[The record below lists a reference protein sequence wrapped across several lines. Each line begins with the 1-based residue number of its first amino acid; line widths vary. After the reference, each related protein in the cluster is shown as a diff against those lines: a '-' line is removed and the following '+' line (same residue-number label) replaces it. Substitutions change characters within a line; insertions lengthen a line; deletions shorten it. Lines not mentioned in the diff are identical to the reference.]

1 MYFILS
7 KIFLQLYDK
16 LRKQMPDFMEKIGI
30 IQGDM
35 GEPALGISEEDRN
48 KIINE
53 VCCIHF

>member
-35 GEPALGISEEDRN
+35 ALPDLGINEEDRN

-53 VCCIHF
+53 VCCINF